1 MESKVH
7 EYSKG
12 SIIFRRGEPG
22 NTAFI
27 LTEGTVEIS
36 VTEGKTKTILGVLH
50 PIAVFGE
57 MALLLK
63 NQKRTASATTITD
76 AKVAEI
82 SRKDF
87 DDFFKRSPK
96 IISAV
101 LQTMVERL
109 EQANSRV
116 SQAPDL
122 YIILTETLH
131 LMILHDRLEHIG
143 YNQLV
148 SCIENSYN
156 IDAPTIIK
164 SLNFLETLGLIGIR
178 NDKNNA
184 VKFIHIVKPGDF
196 IERSRQ
202 IYKTFTKNGNA
213 PNAGLF

>member
-1 MESKVH
+1 M
-7 EYSKG
+7 
-12 SIIFRRGEPG
+12 
-22 NTAFI
+22 
-27 LTEGTVEIS
+27 
-36 VTEGKTKTILGVLH
+36 LH

-87 DDFFKRSPK
+87 DDFFKRSPR

-178 NDKNNA
+178 NDKSNA

-213 PNAGLF
+213 PNSGLF